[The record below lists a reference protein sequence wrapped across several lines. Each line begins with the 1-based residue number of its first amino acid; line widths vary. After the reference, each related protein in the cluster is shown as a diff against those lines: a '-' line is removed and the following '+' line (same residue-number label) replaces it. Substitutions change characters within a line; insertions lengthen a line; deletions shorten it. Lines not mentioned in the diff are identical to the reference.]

1 MAEIITMPKQGL
13 QMTEGTIMTWLVKEG
28 EQVTEGQPLFEMETD
43 KLTISIDA
51 ACSGVLLKIL
61 RNEGDVVPISAPI
74 AIVGESGEDI
84 TSLLNEAASQSAQ
97 PAAESPAASEEA
109 SSTTPDAPQAVSST
123 PTDETQGT
131 QSSFASPRAILL
143 AQEKGL
149 DFRKI
154 PGSGP
159 EGLVIERDVLAY
171 AASSQIKASPLARK
185 IASVNGLAPE
195 DLQGSGARGKV
206 MADDVLASIAARLE
220 NRVQGVSRGERLV
233 PLSGMRRIVAKRMKE
248 SLGEMAQAYHRITVD
263 MTEAIKLRTLYK
275 NAGIRVSYNDIVLRC
290 VASALTEFPLMNA
303 SWSDSG
309 IVLKEYV
316 NLGMAVAVE
325 EGLLV
330 PVIKNADLMKLTEIA
345 ACSSELATKAKN
357 HALSTDD
364 YSGGTFT
371 VSNLGMFDIDDF
383 TAIINP
389 PEAGILAVGKMGK
402 RAIVRETPKGDE
414 VVIRSLMNLCLS
426 YDHRIVDGAPA
437 AGFLKQVKTYL
448 ENPALLA

>member
-1 MAEIITMPKQGL
+1 MKPQRRQHSPRRNLLRMWKHLFKPLPTHRKQGL
-13 QMTEGTIMTWLVKEG
+13 PLSLQNRRGVNPRLHRLVHSCG
-28 EQVTEGQPLFEMETD
+28 
-43 KLTISIDA
+43 
-51 ACSGVLLKIL
+51 
-61 RNEGDVVPISAPI
+61 
-74 AIVGESGEDI
+74 
-84 TSLLNEAASQSAQ
+84 
-97 PAAESPAASEEA
+97 
-109 SSTTPDAPQAVSST
+109 
-123 PTDETQGT
+123 
-131 QSSFASPRAILL
+131 PRK
-143 AQEKGL
+143 KGL
-149 DFRKI
+149 DFREI

-159 EGLVIERDVLAY
+159 EGLVIERDVLAF
-171 AASSQIKASPLARK
+171 AASSKTKASPLAKK
-185 IASVNGLAPE
+185 IASLNGVAPE
-195 DLQGSGARGKV
+195 ELQGSGARGKV
-206 MADDVLASIAARLE
+206 MAGDVLSAIAAKVE
-220 NRVQGVSRGERLV
+220 NRMQGGSRGERLV
-233 PLSGMRRIVAKRMKE
+233 PFTGMRRIVAKRMKE

-275 NAGIRVSYNDIVLRC
+275 NAGIKVSYNDIVLRC
-290 VASALTEFPLMNA
+290 VAAALTEFPMMNA

-309 IVLKEYV
+309 IILKEYV

-345 ACSSELATKAKN
+345 ACSVELATKAKN
-357 HALSTDD
+357 HSLSTDE

-402 RAIVRETPKGDE
+402 RAVVQETAKGDE
-414 VVIRSLMNLCLS
+414 VVVRSLMNLCLS

-448 ENPALLA
+448 ENPGLLV

>member
-1 MAEIITMPKQGL
+1 MAELITMPKQGL
-13 QMTEGTIMTWLVKEG
+13 QMTEGTIMSWLIEEG
-28 EQVTEGQPLFEMETD
+28 GQVTEGQPLFEMETD

-61 RNEGDVVPISAPI
+61 CNEGDVVPISAPI
-74 AIVGESGEDI
+74 AIIGTPGEDI
-84 TSLLNEAASQSAQ
+84 SSLLNEAASQAVH
-97 PAAESPAASEEA
+97 PATASPAVEETP
-109 SSTTPDAPQAVSST
+109 STTPDAPQAGSSIA
-123 PTDETQGT
+123 PNNSQEPE
-131 QSSFASPRAILL
+131 SSFASPRALKL

-154 PGSGP
+154 SGTGP

-171 AASSQIKASPLARK
+171 AASSQIAASPLAKK
-185 IASVNGLAPE
+185 IASLNGVPPE
-195 DLQGSGARGKV
+195 TLQGSGARGKV
-206 MADDVLASIAARLE
+206 MAEDVLSAIAAKVETRI
-220 NRVQGVSRGERLV
+220 NSCPRGEQCI
-233 PLSGMRRIVAKRMKE
+233 PFTGMRRIVAKRMKE
-248 SLGEMAQAYHRITVD
+248 SLNEMAQAYHRITVD

-275 NAGIRVSYNDIVLRC
+275 NSGVKVSYNDIVLRC
-290 VASALTEFPLMNA
+290 VAAALTDFPMMNA

-309 IVLKEYV
+309 IILKNYV

-345 ACSSELATKAKN
+345 ACSVELATKAKN
-357 HALSTDD
+357 HSLGTDE

-389 PEAGILAVGKMGK
+389 PEAGILAVGKMSK
-402 RAIVRETPKGDE
+402 RAVVKETAKGDE
-414 VVIRSLMNLCLS
+414 VIVRSMMNLCLS

-448 ENPALLA
+448 ENPALLV